1 MRSANQSQRRRKR
14 QLPFARCSY
23 QKHHLLGP
31 CRRFSSII
39 YRPAIMSSRTFFV
52 GGNWK
57 MNGDKK
63 SLGDLITTLN
73 TASLHDETEVVC
85 GAPTVYLD
93 FARSNLDARIGVA
106 AQNCYKVAKGAFTGE
121 ISPAM
126 IKDCGVEWVILGH
139 SERRHVFG
147 ESDELIGQKVAHAL
161 ESDLGVIACIGEKLE
176 EREAG
181 TTEDVVYAQTQAIA
195 DNVKDWS
202 KVVLAYEPVW
212 AIGTGK
218 TASPEQAQEV
228 HEKLREWIR
237 ANVSEAVAD
246 SVRIIYGGSVT
257 GANCKE
263 LGSQNDVDGF
273 LVGGASLKPEF
284 VDIINARA

>member
-1 MRSANQSQRRRKR
+1 MAPRK
-14 QLPFARCSY
+14 
-23 QKHHLLGP
+23 
-31 CRRFSSII
+31 
-39 YRPAIMSSRTFFV
+39 FFV

-63 SLGDLITTLN
+63 SLGELIQTLN
-73 TASLHDETEVVC
+73 AAKVNADTEVVC
-85 GAPTVYLD
+85 GAPFIYLE
-93 FARSNLDARIGVA
+93 FARKQLDSKFGVA
-106 AQNCYKVAKGAFTGE
+106 AQNCYKVSKGAFTGE

-126 IKDCGVEWVILGH
+126 IKDCGVTWVILGH

-147 ESDELIGQKVAHAL
+147 ESDELIGQKVSHAL
-161 ESDLGVIACIGEKLE
+161 SEGLGVVACIGEKLD

-181 TTEDVVYAQTQAIA
+181 ITEKVVFEQTKVIA

-218 TASPEQAQEV
+218 TATPQQAQEV
-228 HEKLREWIR
+228 HEKLRKWLKE
-237 ANVSEAVAD
+237 NVSETVAD

-257 GANCKE
+257 GASCKE
-263 LGSQNDVDGF
+263 LGSQQDVDGF

-284 VDIINARA
+284 VTIINARQ

>member
-1 MRSANQSQRRRKR
+1 M
-14 QLPFARCSY
+14 
-23 QKHHLLGP
+23 
-31 CRRFSSII
+31 
-39 YRPAIMSSRTFFV
+39 

-63 SLGDLITTLN
+63 SLGELINTLN
-73 TASLHDETEVVC
+73 SAKINTETDVVC
-85 GAPTVYLD
+85 GAPTIYLD
-93 FARSNLDARIGVA
+93 FARQKLDAKYAVA
-106 AQNCYKVAKGAFTGE
+106 AQNCYKVSKGAFTGE

-126 IKDCGVEWVILGH
+126 IKDIGVTWVILGH

-161 ESDLGVIACIGEKLE
+161 SENVGVIACIGEKLDQ
-176 EREAG
+176 REAG
-181 TTEDVVYAQTQAIA
+181 ITEKVVFEQTKFIA

-218 TASPEQAQEV
+218 TATPQQAQEV
-228 HEKLREWIR
+228 HIKLRNWLKD
-237 ANVSEAVAD
+237 NVSEQVAQ

-257 GANCKE
+257 GGTCKE
-263 LGSQNDVDGF
+263 LASQPDIDGF
-273 LVGGASLKPEF
+273 LVGGASLKPEIIE
-284 VDIINARA
+284 IINAKQ